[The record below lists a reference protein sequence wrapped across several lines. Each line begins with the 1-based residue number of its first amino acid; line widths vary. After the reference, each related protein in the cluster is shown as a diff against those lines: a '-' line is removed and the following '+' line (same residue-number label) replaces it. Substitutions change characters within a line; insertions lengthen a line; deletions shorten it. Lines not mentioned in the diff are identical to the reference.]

1 MDSATLSEN
10 GRDGILCPTIHWL
23 KDILLPKLCK
33 WAGEAQGSQ
42 VSRGSLRLV
51 PLDQYTKIY
60 QRLKQDFGEKFV
72 KVSNSLHPGCGT
84 LCRCSERYI
93 INLTLVVIV

>member
-10 GRDGILCPTIHWL
+10 ERDGILCPTIHWL

-72 KVSNSLHPGCGT
+72 KVSNSLHLGCGT
-84 LCRCSERYI
+84 LCRCS
-93 INLTLVVIV
+93 